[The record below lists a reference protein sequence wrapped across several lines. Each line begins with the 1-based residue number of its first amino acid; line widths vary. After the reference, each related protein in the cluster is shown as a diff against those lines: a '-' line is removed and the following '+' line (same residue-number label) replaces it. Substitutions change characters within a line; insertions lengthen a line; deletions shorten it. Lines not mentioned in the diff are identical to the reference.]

1 MSNNRETTTIE
12 QRVAAAILERST
24 GEIEINGYCYQ
35 VAQPTIATLIRAS
48 EIISTLPAVPE
59 DTPKEQVIYTVL
71 RHAKDMRAVGELAA
85 VLILGAK
92 RADEPVWHGPVDD
105 DYDRTW
111 WRLRRRRKE
120 TEMTTMGRVLGR
132 EILYNV
138 SPKTLFDCIV
148 RRLSDMEVVDFFA
161 VTTSLGAINLLRP
174 TAEVESTTTASGRQS

>member
-92 RADEPVWHGPVDD
+92 RADEPVVS
-105 DYDRTW
+105 DRKESRGW
-111 WRLRRRRKE
+111 ARRKSSDCSE
-120 TEMTTMGRVLGR
+120 TRGQMLGR
-132 EILYNV
+132 EILDNV